1 MLTQHSITIIDTSV
15 EESAEASFPITLH
28 PPLPPTLT
36 HDSTIISNGSMSP
49 PTAQAIDRIP
59 DPALG
64 PVLISAAP
72 PYSHSQSS
80 GTESERESNQQLPVP
95 ISSVHSL

>member
-1 MLTQHSITIIDTSV
+1 
-15 EESAEASFPITLH
+15 
-28 PPLPPTLT
+28 
-36 HDSTIISNGSMSP
+36 MSL

-80 GTESERESNQQLPVP
+80 GMEPEQGGNQQP

>member
-1 MLTQHSITIIDTSV
+1 
-15 EESAEASFPITLH
+15 
-28 PPLPPTLT
+28 
-36 HDSTIISNGSMSP
+36 MSP

-59 DPALG
+59 DPVLG

-80 GTESERESNQQLPVP
+80 GMESERESNQQLPVP